1 MIKFG
6 TDGWR
11 AVIGDAFTFSNV
23 TKVSKA
29 HAKVLGRIEASK
41 VIIGYDHRF
50 LSEEFAKRVF
60 NVFKSEGF
68 DAFLTKTPVTT
79 PQLSFSVKYMGFDSG
94 VMITASHNP
103 PQYNGYKIKEG
114 FGGSATPSFVGL
126 VEKELSNIEVEP
138 VGDYKEEW
146 VEIRQEYI
154 SKVREYL
161 NLELFRERE
170 MVVVHDAMYGTSAG
184 LLRDVL
190 KDTRIEVFDIRNWRD
205 PLFGGHPPEPIEKYL
220 GILKEKVRA
229 VGAQVG
235 IANDGD
241 GDRVAFVD
249 EKGNFVNSQ
258 MVYVLLLLHLIRNKG
273 LREGCVVKT
282 VSTTYLA
289 DRICGKEGI
298 ELREVPVGFKNINE
312 VILKE
317 KVIFGGEE
325 SGGYGFPDF
334 LPERDGLLSALYI
347 LEYML
352 LAEKPLSELINEIMA
367 EYGSAYYKRV
377 DMHADSKAKEKL
389 KSMVENPPDSLGRYK
404 VSKILTIDG
413 LKLIFPDDSWILFRA
428 SGTEPLIR
436 IYAEAPT
443 PEETEGLTSEGKKLF
458 EQGGC

>member
-11 AVIGDAFTFSNV
+11 AIIGDTFIFSNV
-23 TKVSKA
+23 SRVSKA
-29 HAKVLGRIEASK
+29 HAKVLKKIEARR
-41 VIIGYDHRF
+41 VIVGYDHRF
-50 LSEEFAKRVF
+50 LSEEFAKKVYD
-60 NVFKSEGF
+60 VFKSEGF
-68 DAFLTKTPVTT
+68 EVLMTKTPVTT
-79 PQLSFSVKYMGFDSG
+79 PQLSFSVKYMGFDGG

-114 FGGSATPSFVGL
+114 FGGSATPSFVAL
-126 VEKELSNIEVEP
+126 VEKELPNVETEP
-138 VGDYKEEW
+138 VGEYKEEW
-146 VEIRQEYI
+146 IDIRHEYI
-154 SKVREYL
+154 RKVREYL
-161 NLELFRERE
+161 NMELFREKE
-170 MVVVHDAMYGTSAG
+170 IVVVHDAMYGTSAG
-184 LLRDVL
+184 LLRDAL
-190 KDTRIEVFDIRNWRD
+190 RDTRIEVLDIRNWRD
-205 PLFGGHPPEPIEKYL
+205 PLFGGHPPEPIDKYL
-220 GILKEKVRA
+220 GVLKEKVRA
-229 VGAQVG
+229 VGAEVG
-235 IANDGD
+235 VANDGD

-273 LREGCVVKT
+273 LKKGSVVKT

-289 DRICGKEGI
+289 DRICQKEGI

-352 LAEKPLSELINEIMA
+352 LAGKPISEIIKEIMA
-367 EYGSAYYKRV
+367 EYGSAYYKRI
-377 DMHADSKAKEKL
+377 DIHADSSMKDQL
-389 KSMVENPPDSLGRYK
+389 KRMVENPPDSLGRYK
-404 VSKILTIDG
+404 VTKTLTVDG
-413 LKLIFPDDSWILFRA
+413 LKLVFKDDSWILFRA

-436 IYAEAPT
+436 IYAET
-443 PEETEGLTSEGKKLF
+443 PSPEQTEELISEGKKLF
-458 EQGGC
+458 ERGGH